1 MRQEEAVAAIV
12 AGDHG
17 DPFSFLGMH
26 QSEGGTVVRAFLP
39 GARAVEIVSRDGD
52 AIGALERIHPD
63 GLFAG
68 PVRQSVPYRLR
79 VAWEDGG
86 EAEVEDPYRFP
97 GVLGDQDLYLF
108 GEGNHLGLYEKLGAH
123 PMELEGVAG
132 TSFAV
137 WAPNARR
144 VSVVGEFNFWDGRRH
159 AMRKHPGGVWEI
171 FIPGVGEGEVYKYEI
186 LGPNGELLPLKA
198 DPFGFRA
205 EKLPGTA
212 SIVHDPTRFEWDDDV
227 WMQGREGRNAL
238 DAPMAIYEVHL
249 GSWKRNPDGSYYTYG
264 QLAEELVPYVAEMG
278 YTHVEFLPPTEHPFD
293 GSWGYQ
299 PLGLF
304 APTSRFGTP
313 DDFKGLVDAFHREG
327 IGVFIDWV
335 PAHFPE
341 DSHGLALF
349 DGTHLYDHA
358 DPRQGRHPDW
368 GTLVFNYGRSEV
380 RNYLLSNALFW
391 ISEYHIDGLRVD
403 AVASMLYLDYSREPG
418 EWIPNVHGGNENLE
432 AVSFLQ
438 RANEVVFGSHPGAT
452 TLAEES
458 TAWPMVSRPT
468 SVGGLGFGYK
478 WNMGW
483 MHDSLA
489 VHVRGFHQPQVPSQ
503 RDHLL
508 PRLRLRREL
517 RPPPLARRGRARQA
531 VPDRKD
537 ARRRVAEVREPPRLL
552 RLHVRPSRQTTPV
565 HGRRNS
571 PAPRMEPRHHPSTG
585 TCFESH
591 PTKASRPSSKTS
603 TLSTRATPALY
614 QVDFEPAGFGWIAG
628 GDIENSV
635 VSFLRR
641 GDAEEDLAI
650 VVCNFT
656 PVVRHD
662 YRIGVPEAA
671 AYEEALNTDD
681 ARYGGSGVG
690 NGGRISNR
698 KSPGAR
704 TRALALANV
713 AAAGDDNI
721 EARQLDNRFQAS
733 GYRHQGKH
741 LKPVA

>member
-1 MRQEEAVAAIV
+1 MRQVEAVAAIV

-26 QSEGGTVVRAFLP
+26 ASEDGPVVRAFLP
-39 GARAVEIVSRDGD
+39 GARSVEVVSREGD
-52 AIGALERIHPD
+52 AVGVLERIHPD
-63 GLFAG
+63 GFFAG
-68 PVRQSVPYRLR
+68 AVRQSVPYRLR
-79 VAWEDGG
+79 VRWEEGG
-86 EAEVEDPYRFP
+86 EDEVEDPYRFP
-97 GVLGDQDLYLF
+97 GVLGDQDLFLF
-108 GEGNHLGLYEKLGAH
+108 GEGTHLGLYEKLGAH
-123 PMELEGVAG
+123 PTELEGVAG

-137 WAPNARR
+137 WAPNAKR
-144 VSVVGEFNFWDGRRH
+144 VSVVGNFNFWDGRKH
-159 AMRKHPGGVWEI
+159 PMRKHPGGVWEI
-171 FIPGVGEGEVYKYEI
+171 FLPGVGDGEVYKYEI

-205 EKLPGTA
+205 ERLPGTA
-212 SIVHDPTRFEWDDDV
+212 SVVHDPTRFEWNDEA
-227 WMQGREGRNAL
+227 WMRGREGANAL

-249 GSWKRNPDGSYYTYG
+249 GSWRRNPDGSYYTYG

-313 DDFKGLVDAFHREG
+313 DDFKDLVDAFHREG

-341 DSHGLALF
+341 DQHGLALF

-368 GTLVFNYGRSEV
+368 GTLVFNYGRPEV

-391 ISEYHIDGLRVD
+391 LSEYHVDGLRVD
-403 AVASMLYLDYSREPG
+403 AVASMLYLDYSRNPG

-432 AVSFLQ
+432 AVSFLR
-438 RANEVVFGSHPGAT
+438 RANEVVFGGHPGAT

-468 SVGGLGFGYK
+468 SMGGLGFGYK

-483 MHDSLA
+483 MHDSLQYMSEDPINRRYHHNEITFSLA
-489 VHVRGFHQPQVPSQ
+489 YAFGENFVLPLSHDEVVHGKGSLLEKMPGDEWQQFANLRAYYGFMYAHPGKQLLFMGGEIAQ
-503 RDHLL
+503 RREWNHDISLDWHLL
-508 PRLRLRREL
+508 QEPSHE
-517 RPPPLARRGRARQA
+517 GIQA
-531 VPDRKD
+531 LTKD
-537 ARRRVAEVREPPRLL
+537 LNALYR
-552 RLHVRPSRQTTPV
+552 T
-565 HGRRNS
+565 
-571 PAPRMEPRHHPSTG
+571 
-585 TCFESH
+585 
-591 PTKASRPSSKTS
+591 
-603 TLSTRATPALY
+603 TPALY
-614 QVDFEPAGFGWIAG
+614 RVDFDPAGFEWISG

-641 GDAEEDLAI
+641 TDAEEDLAI

-656 PVVRHD
+656 PVVRYD
-662 YRIGVPEAA
+662 YRVGVPEAA
-671 AYEEALNTDD
+671 AYEETLNTDD

-690 NGGRISNR
+690 NTGRISTQR
-698 KSPGAR
+698 VEAHGREHSIVLTLPP
-704 TRALALANV
+704 LATV
-713 AAAGDDNI
+713 V
-721 EARQLDNRFQAS
+721 
-733 GYRHQGKH
+733 
-741 LKPVA
+741 LKPLG

>member
-1 MRQEEAVAAIV
+1 MRQEDAFAAIV
-12 AGDHG
+12 AGDHD

-26 QSEGGTVVRAFLP
+26 RSEGGPVVRAFLP
-39 GARAVEIVSRDGD
+39 GASNVEVVSSDGI
-52 AIGALERIHPD
+52 AIGNLEIIHPD

-68 PVRQSVPYRLR
+68 PVRLSVPYRLR
-79 VAWEDGG
+79 VAWEGGG

-144 VSVVGEFNFWDGRRH
+144 VSVIGDFNSWDGRRH
-159 AMRKHPGGVWEI
+159 VMRKHPGGVWEI

-205 EKLPGTA
+205 ERLPGTA
-212 SIVHDPTRFEWDDDV
+212 SVVHDPSRYEWDDAA
-227 WMQGREGRNAL
+227 WMEERDSRTAL
-238 DAPMAIYEVHL
+238 DAPMATYEVHL
-249 GSWKRNPDGSYYTYG
+249 GSWKRNRDGSYYTYG
-264 QLAEELVPYVAEMG
+264 RLAEELVPYVAEMG
-278 YTHVEFLPPTEHPFD
+278 YTHVEFLPPTEYPFD

-313 DDFKGLVDAFHREG
+313 DDFKGLVDAFHRAG

-341 DSHGLALF
+341 DAHGLALF

-368 GTLVFNYGRSEV
+368 GTLVFNYGRPEV

-403 AVASMLYLDYSREPG
+403 AVASMLYLDYSRNAG
-418 EWIPNVHGGNENLE
+418 EWVPNVQGGNENLE
-432 AVSFLQ
+432 AVAFLK
-438 RANEVVFGSHPGAT
+438 RANEIVFGTHPGAT

-468 SVGGLGFGYK
+468 SMGGLGFGYK

-483 MHDSLA
+483 MHDSLQYMSEDPINRRYHHNEITFSLA
-489 VHVRGFHQPQVPSQ
+489 YAFGENFVLPLSHDEVVHGKRSLIGKMPGDEWQQFANLRAYYGFMYAHPGKLLLFMGGEFAQ
-503 RDHLL
+503 RREWNHDTSLDWHLL
-508 PRLRLRREL
+508 DEPSHKGIQTLT
-517 RPPPLARRGRARQA
+517 
-531 VPDRKD
+531 KD
-537 ARRRVAEVREPPRLL
+537 LNALY
-552 RLHVRPSRQTTPV
+552 
-565 HGRRNS
+565 
-571 PAPRMEPRHHPSTG
+571 
-585 TCFESH
+585 
-591 PTKASRPSSKTS
+591 
-603 TLSTRATPALY
+603 RATPALY
-614 QVDFEPAGFGWIAG
+614 QVDFEPAGFEWISG

-641 GDAEEDLAI
+641 GSAESDLAI

-656 PVVRHD
+656 PVVRQD
-662 YRIGVPEAA
+662 YRIGVPEAV
-671 AYEEALNTDD
+671 AYEETLNTDD
-681 ARYGGSGVG
+681 IRYGGSGVG
-690 NGGRISNR
+690 SRGRMKTEKVQAHGREYSL
-698 KSPGAR
+698 SLTLPP
-704 TRALALANV
+704 LAT
-713 AAAGDDNI
+713 I
-721 EARQLDNRFQAS
+721 I
-733 GYRHQGKH
+733 
-741 LKPVA
+741 LKPVS

>member
-1 MRQEEAVAAIV
+1 M
-12 AGDHG
+12 
-17 DPFSFLGMH
+17 
-26 QSEGGTVVRAFLP
+26 
-39 GARAVEIVSRDGD
+39 
-52 AIGALERIHPD
+52 
-63 GLFAG
+63 
-68 PVRQSVPYRLR
+68 
-79 VAWEDGG
+79 
-86 EAEVEDPYRFP
+86 
-97 GVLGDQDLYLF
+97 
-108 GEGNHLGLYEKLGAH
+108 
-123 PMELEGVAG
+123 
-132 TSFAV
+132 
-137 WAPNARR
+137 
-144 VSVVGEFNFWDGRRH
+144 
-159 AMRKHPGGVWEI
+159 
-171 FIPGVGEGEVYKYEI
+171 
-186 LGPNGELLPLKA
+186 
-198 DPFGFRA
+198 
-205 EKLPGTA
+205 
-212 SIVHDPTRFEWDDDV
+212 
-227 WMQGREGRNAL
+227 EGRAQKSAL

-313 DDFKGLVDAFHREG
+313 DDFKSLVEAFHREG

-380 RNYLLSNALFW
+380 RNYLLTNALFW

-403 AVASMLYLDYSREPG
+403 AVASMLYLDYSRNPG
-418 EWIPNVHGGNENLE
+418 EWVPNVHGGNENLE

-438 RANEVVFGSHPGAT
+438 HANEVVFGRNPGAT

-483 MHDSLA
+483 MHDSLQYMSEDSINRRYHHNEITFSLA
-489 VHVRGFHQPQVPSQ
+489 YAFGENFVLPLSHDEVVHGKRSLIEKMPGDEWQKFANLRAYYGFMYAHPGKQLLFMGGEIAQ
-503 RDHLL
+503 RREWNHDTPLDWHLL
-508 PRLRLRREL
+508 REASHEGIQTL
-517 RPPPLARRGRARQA
+517 I
-531 VPDRKD
+531 KD
-537 ARRRVAEVREPPRLL
+537 LNALY
-552 RLHVRPSRQTTPV
+552 
-565 HGRRNS
+565 
-571 PAPRMEPRHHPSTG
+571 
-585 TCFESH
+585 
-591 PTKASRPSSKTS
+591 
-603 TLSTRATPALY
+603 RATPALY
-614 QVDFEPAGFGWIAG
+614 RVDFEPAGFEWIAG

-662 YRIGVPEAA
+662 YRIGVPEAV

-690 NGGRISNR
+690 NGGRISPER
-698 KSPGAR
+698 VQAHGQEQSI
-704 TRALALANV
+704 ALTLPPLATV
-713 AAAGDDNI
+713 I
-721 EARQLDNRFQAS
+721 
-733 GYRHQGKH
+733 
-741 LKPVA
+741 LKPVN

>member
-1 MRQEEAVAAIV
+1 MRQDDAVAAIV

-17 DPFSFLGMH
+17 DPFSFLGLH
-26 QSEGGTVVRAFLP
+26 QSEDGPVVRAFLP
-39 GARAVEIVSRDGD
+39 GASAVEIVSRNGN
-52 AIGALERIHPD
+52 AIGTLRPIHPG

-123 PMELEGVAG
+123 LMELEDVAG

-144 VSVVGEFNFWDGRRH
+144 VSVVGAFNFWDGRRH

-171 FIPGVGEGEVYKYEI
+171 FIPGVGEGEAYKYEI

-205 EKLPGTA
+205 EKLPGKA
-212 SIVHDPTRFEWDDDV
+212 SIVHDPTSFQWDDDV

-238 DAPMAIYEVHL
+238 DAPMAVYEVHL
-249 GSWKRNPDGSYYTYG
+249 GSWKRNADGSYYTYG

-304 APTSRFGTP
+304 APTSRFGAP
-313 DDFKGLVDAFHREG
+313 EDFKGLVDAFHREG

-341 DSHGLALF
+341 DPHGLALF

-368 GTLVFNYGRSEV
+368 GTLVFNYGRPEV

-418 EWIPNVHGGNENLE
+418 EWIPNVHGSNENLE

-438 RANEVVFGSHPGAT
+438 RANELVFGRHPGAT

-483 MHDSLA
+483 MHDSLQYMSEDSINRRYHHNEITFSLA
-489 VHVRGFHQPQVPSQ
+489 YAFGENFVLPLSHDEVVHGKRSLIDKMPGDEWQKFANLRAYYGFMYAHPGKQLLFMGGEIAQ
-503 RDHLL
+503 RREWNHDTPLDWHLL
-508 PRLRLRREL
+508 
-517 RPPPLARRGRARQA
+517 
-531 VPDRKD
+531 
-537 ARRRVAEVREPPRLL
+537 REPS
-552 RLHVRPSRQTTPV
+552 HKGIQTLIKDL
-565 HGRRNS
+565 N
-571 PAPRMEPRHHPSTG
+571 A
-585 TCFESH
+585 FY
-591 PTKASRPSSKTS
+591 ASS
-603 TLSTRATPALY
+603 PALY
-614 QVDFEPAGFGWIAG
+614 RVDFEPAGFGWIAG

-662 YRIGVPEAA
+662 YRIGVPEAV
-671 AYEEALNTDD
+671 AYEEVLNTDD
-681 ARYGGSGVG
+681 ARYGGSGVK
-690 NGGRISNR
+690 NGGRM
-698 KSPGAR
+698 R
-704 TRALALANV
+704 TERVQAHGRERSLSLTLPPLAT
-713 AAAGDDNI
+713 I
-721 EARQLDNRFQAS
+721 I
-733 GYRHQGKH
+733 
-741 LKPVA
+741 LKPVS

>member
-1 MRQEEAVAAIV
+1 VRQAEEVAAIV

-17 DPFSFLGMH
+17 DPFSFLGIH
-26 QSEGGTVVRAFLP
+26 SSEDGLVARAFLP
-39 GARAVEIVSRDGD
+39 GARSVEVVSLGGD
-52 AIGALERIHPD
+52 VLGVLERIHPD

-68 PVRQSVPYRLR
+68 TVRQGVPYRLR
-79 VAWEDGG
+79 VGWEDGG
-86 EAEVEDPYRFP
+86 EAEVEDPYRFA

-108 GEGNHLGLYEKLGAH
+108 GEGTHLGLHEKLGAH

-144 VSVVGEFNFWDGRRH
+144 VSVVGAFNFWDGRRH
-159 AMRKHPGGVWEI
+159 TMRKHSGGVWEI
-171 FIPGVGEGEVYKYEI
+171 FLPGVGDGEAYKYEI

-212 SIVHDPTRFEWDDDV
+212 SVVHDPTRFEWGDEA
-227 WMQGREGRNAL
+227 WMQEREGRNAL

-249 GSWKRNPDGSYYTYG
+249 GSWRRNPDGSYYTYG

-304 APTSRFGTP
+304 APTSRFGAP
-313 DDFKGLVDAFHREG
+313 EDFKGLVDAFHREG
-327 IGVFIDWV
+327 IGVLIDWV

-341 DSHGLALF
+341 DPHGLALF

-368 GTLVFNYGRSEV
+368 GTLVFNYGRPEV

-391 ISEYHIDGLRVD
+391 LSEYHVDGLRVD
-403 AVASMLYLDYSREPG
+403 AVASMLYLDYSRNPG

-438 RANEVVFGSHPGAT
+438 RANELVFGRHPGAT

-483 MHDSLA
+483 MHDSLQYMSEDPINRGYHHDEITFSLA
-489 VHVRGFHQPQVPSQ
+489 YAFGENFVLPLSHDEVVHGKRSLIEKMPGDEWRKFANLRAYYGFMYAHPGKQLLFMGGEIAQ
-503 RDHLL
+503 RREWDHDTSLDWHLL
-508 PRLRLRREL
+508 
-517 RPPPLARRGRARQA
+517 
-531 VPDRKD
+531 
-537 ARRRVAEVREPPRLL
+537 REPSHEGIQRLIRDL
-552 RLHVRPSRQTTPV
+552 NALY
-565 HGRRNS
+565 
-571 PAPRMEPRHHPSTG
+571 
-585 TCFESH
+585 
-591 PTKASRPSSKTS
+591 
-603 TLSTRATPALY
+603 RATPALY
-614 QVDFEPAGFGWIAG
+614 SVDFDSAGFEWIAG
-628 GDIENSV
+628 GDTENSV

-662 YRIGVPEAA
+662 YRIGVPQAA

-681 ARYGGSGVG
+681 ALYGGSGVG
-690 NGGRISNR
+690 NGGRISTER
-698 KSPGAR
+698 VEAHGREHS
-704 TRALALANV
+704 LALTLPPLATMV
-713 AAAGDDNI
+713 
-721 EARQLDNRFQAS
+721 
-733 GYRHQGKH
+733 
-741 LKPVA
+741 LKPIS

>member
-1 MRQEEAVAAIV
+1 MRQEDAVAAIV
-12 AGDHG
+12 TGDHG

-26 QSEGGTVVRAFLP
+26 QAEGGTVVRAFLP
-39 GARAVEIVSRDGD
+39 GARAVEVVSRDGD
-52 AIGALERIHPD
+52 AIGTLERIHPD

-86 EAEVEDPYRFP
+86 KVEVDDPYRFP

-123 PMELEGVAG
+123 PMALEGVTG

-144 VSVVGEFNFWDGRRH
+144 VSVVGAFNFWDGRRH

-205 EKLPGTA
+205 EKLPGTG
-212 SIVHDPTRFEWDDDV
+212 SIVHDPTRFEWDDDA
-227 WMQGREGRNAL
+227 WMQGREERNAL

-299 PLGLF
+299 PLGLY

-327 IGVFIDWV
+327 IGVLIDWV

-391 ISEYHIDGLRVD
+391 VSEYHVDGLRVD
-403 AVASMLYLDYSREPG
+403 AVASMLYLDYSRNPG

-438 RANEVVFGSHPGAT
+438 HANEVVFGRHRGAT

-483 MHDSLA
+483 MHDSLQYMA
-489 VHVRGFHQPQVPSQ
+489 EDPINRRYHHNEITFSLAYAFGENFVLPLSHDEVVHGKRSLIEKMPGDEWQKFANLRAYYGFMYAHPGKQLLFMGGEIAQ
-503 RDHLL
+503 RREWNHDTPLDWHLL
-508 PRLRLRREL
+508 GDPSHEGIQTLI
-517 RPPPLARRGRARQA
+517 
-531 VPDRKD
+531 KD
-537 ARRRVAEVREPPRLL
+537 LNAFY
-552 RLHVRPSRQTTPV
+552 
-565 HGRRNS
+565 
-571 PAPRMEPRHHPSTG
+571 
-585 TCFESH
+585 C
-591 PTKASRPSSKTS
+591 
-603 TLSTRATPALY
+603 ATPALY
-614 QVDFEPAGFGWIAG
+614 RVDFEPAGFAWIAG

-662 YRIGVPEAA
+662 YRIGVPEVV

-690 NGGRISNR
+690 NSGRIKTERVQAHGQEQSI
-698 KSPGAR
+698 
-704 TRALALANV
+704 ALTLPPLATV
-713 AAAGDDNI
+713 
-721 EARQLDNRFQAS
+721 L
-733 GYRHQGKH
+733 
-741 LKPVA
+741 LKPVS